1 MLVASRKLM
10 ESAAQELNAVT
21 SGAKKIELG
30 VKIGHAIADLID
42 VSRHIYAEH
51 PKLNPFREME
61 KATAEYQAQLRK
73 TRPNE
78 PFLDMELVGGAWRK
92 TAAKIKKRSPRR
104 R

>member
-1 MLVASRKLM
+1 MLGASRKLM
-10 ESAAQELNAVT
+10 ESAAQELSAAT

-51 PKLNPFREME
+51 PNLNPFRDME

-73 TRPNE
+73 ARPKD
-78 PFLDMELVGGAWRK
+78 PSLGMEFVGGTWRK
-92 TAAKIKKRSPRR
+92 TAAKTKNRTRR
-104 R
+104 RR